1 MKGANTEM
9 LYELK
14 GGKRVNIPDAT
25 INNYRKM
32 LGLTQREAIQMWL
45 EDEGYEV
52 NAEQEA
58 LCQKAKENRVTA
70 TVHKARAEYTQK
82 TQRERVKKPDPT
94 KEGIIAAIAEMLPT
108 LNAENVEVVNS
119 GKIITFT
126 IGKDKYKLDLIR
138 QRPPKTE
145 GKA

>member
-1 MKGANTEM
+1 MKYA
-9 LYELK
+9 LK
-14 GGKRVNIPDAT
+14 GGKIVNIPDNEIRNSMA
-25 INNYRKM
+25 M
-32 LGLTQREAIQMWL
+32 LGLTQSEAVQMWL

-52 NAEQEA
+52 NEEQEA
-58 LCQKAKENRVTA
+58 LCQKAKENRITA
-70 TVHKARAEYTQK
+70 TVHQARAEVKPK

-94 KEGIIAAIAEMLPT
+94 KEGIIAAIAEMLPS
-108 LNAENVEVVNS
+108 LNAENVEIANA

-126 IGKDKYKLDLIR
+126 IGTDRYKLDLIR

>member
-1 MKGANTEM
+1 M

-14 GGKRVNIPDAT
+14 GGKRVNIPDDT
-25 INNYRKM
+25 IAKYRAM
-32 LGLTQREAIQMWL
+32 LGLTQSEAVQMWL

-52 NAEQEA
+52 NEEQEA
-58 LCQKAKENRVTA
+58 LCQKAKENRITA
-70 TVHKARAEYTQK
+70 TVHQAKSFTPK

-94 KEGIIAAIAEMLPT
+94 KEGIIAAIAELLPS
-108 LNAENVEVVNS
+108 LNATEVEVVNA

-126 IGKDKYKLDLIR
+126 IGGDKYKLDLIR
-138 QRPPKTE
+138 NRPPKPT

>member
-1 MKGANTEM
+1 M

-14 GGKRVNIPDAT
+14 GGKRVNIPDDT
-25 INNYRKM
+25 IAKYRAM
-32 LGLTQREAIQMWL
+32 LGLTQSEAVQMWL

-52 NAEQEA
+52 NEEQEA
-58 LCQKAKENRVTA
+58 LCQKAKENRITA
-70 TVHKARAEYTQK
+70 TVHQAKSFTPK

-94 KEGIIAAIAEMLPT
+94 KEGIIAAIAELLPS
-108 LNAENVEVVNS
+108 LNATEVEVVNA

-126 IGKDKYKLDLIR
+126 ICGDKYKLDLIR
-138 QRPPKTE
+138 NRPPKPT

>member
-1 MKGANTEM
+1 M

-25 INNYRKM
+25 IQTYRKM

-70 TVHKARAEYTQK
+70 TVHQARTYTPK
-82 TQRERVKKPDPT
+82 TQRERVKKADPT
-94 KEGIIAAIAEMLPT
+94 KEGIIAAIAELLPT
-108 LNAENVEVVNS
+108 LNAESVVVENA

-126 IGKDKYKLDLIR
+126 IGGDKYKLDLIR
-138 QRPPKTE
+138 QRPPKE
-145 GKA
+145 KGKA

>member
-1 MKGANTEM
+1 M

-25 INNYRKM
+25 IQTYRKM

-70 TVHKARAEYTQK
+70 TVHQARAYTPK
-82 TQRERVKKPDPT
+82 TQRERVKKADPT
-94 KEGIIAAIAEMLPT
+94 KEGIIAAIAELLPS
-108 LNAENVEVVNS
+108 LNAENVEIANA

-126 IGKDKYKLDLIR
+126 IGADKYKLDLIR
-138 QRPPKTE
+138 NRAPKE
-145 GKA
+145 KGKA